1 MGEALPITRHPST
14 VTEVDRAIERAVDW
28 LLCHQY
34 PEGYWWGELESNVT
48 ITAEH
53 LFFTHILGI
62 GTREL
67 WEKIAR
73 YILSEGRPEGFWANW
88 HGGPGDLS
96 TTVEAY
102 LALRMAGVNP
112 GSPAMQRAREWILAQ
127 GGVERTRVFTK
138 IWLAMLGEW
147 PWAATPMLPPEL
159 VLLPKGFPVNLY
171 SFASWARGTIL
182 PLAIL
187 RVLKPVWPIPAHA
200 RIDELFPRGRA
211 NADHALPRKKSA
223 WGHFFYGVDK
233 ALRVYERCPV
243 PSLRKR
249 ALQRAE
255 GWIVERQEADGC
267 WGGIQPPWAYSLL
280 ALYALGHAPES
291 PVLARG
297 IAGFSRYGIEDERG
311 FRLQSCISPVWDTG
325 LCAMALADAGLPPDH
340 PALVR
345 AGMWLLSEQ
354 IFVGGDW
361 QVKCSARPGGWAF
374 EFDNDRYPDT
384 DDTAVVLMALQ
395 GIALPERAKKFALER
410 GLEWL
415 LGMQSKNGGWGAFDR
430 DNTKAFLREIPFA
443 DFGEL
448 LDPPSADVTGHVVEL
463 LGRLGYRRGFR
474 PLERALRYLL
484 REQEADGSW
493 YGRWGVNHLYGTGA
507 VLPALSAID
516 FPMDDG
522 RVRRAVDF
530 LLSRQNGDGGWGEDV
545 LSYHREELRGRG
557 PSAPSQTAWVLLA
570 LLAAGEA
577 RSEAVRR
584 GIAYLVSTQRPDGT
598 WDEPYFTGTG
608 FPTDFMIRYHLY
620 RHAFPL
626 MALGRYRRALEER

>member
-1 MGEALPITRHPST
+1 MGEALPITRHPSP

-102 LALRMAGVNP
+102 LALRMAGVDP

-507 VLPALSAID
+507 VLPALSAIG